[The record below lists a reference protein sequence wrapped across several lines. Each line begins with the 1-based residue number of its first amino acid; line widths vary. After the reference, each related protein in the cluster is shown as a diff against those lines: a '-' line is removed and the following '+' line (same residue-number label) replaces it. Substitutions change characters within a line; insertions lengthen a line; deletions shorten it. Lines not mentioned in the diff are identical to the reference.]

1 MYQFSS
7 HWQKGST
14 WISRSP
20 ILFPGSYPA
29 YFKNGF
35 FYRKSSSFECM
46 KRKMMLK
53 PGSEIGKVFEV
64 SCRDWGC
71 IFPTVL
77 GVLFK
82 IVGIPRV
89 TDLGNDGGLQK
100 KWICFKHL
108 QDQNYCQFYI
118 LMRRIKNCDIN
129 PWEILKPGFHFS
141 ESYELKMVLVKVFV
155 WIIFHLINCFI
166 FLYWELWLNF

>member
-1 MYQFSS
+1 MPNQPCFLFTINNFLNLPENKFFDYFNHCTNVPVLPS

-29 YFKNGF
+29 YFKNIF

-53 PGSEIGKVFEV
+53 PGSEISKVFEV

-118 LMRRIKNCDIN
+118 LIRIKIHVKL
-129 PWEILKPGFHFS
+129 WYKP
-141 ESYELKMVLVKVFV
+141 
-155 WIIFHLINCFI
+155 
-166 FLYWELWLNF
+166 